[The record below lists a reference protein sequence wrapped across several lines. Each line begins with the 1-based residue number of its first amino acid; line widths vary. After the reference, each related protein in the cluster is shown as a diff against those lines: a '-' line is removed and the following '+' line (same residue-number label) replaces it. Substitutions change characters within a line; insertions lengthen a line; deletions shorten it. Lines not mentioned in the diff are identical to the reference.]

1 MMNRIRNAS
10 LIEFAI
16 SQKDAKKQNK
26 QKKQINESNCEKSYR
41 TAIAPS
47 SRMQDEMGKKIE

>member
-1 MMNRIRNAS
+1 MMNQMRNAS

-16 SQKDAKKQNK
+16 SQKDAKKQNE
-26 QKKQINESNCEKSYR
+26 QKKQINESNCGKSYR

-47 SRMQDEMGKKIE
+47 SRMQDEIKKIE